1 MCCISLSLFLFFCVL
16 VFVVFRIFPKLK
28 VVEEKPELDNKATQ
42 IKYDVFVVCFFINM
56 NKRDVCIFSQQWYQS
71 RLILRP
77 RDQR

>member
-42 IKYDVFVVCFFINM
+42 IKYDVFVSFRGREIRRGFLVTT
-56 NKRDVCIFSQQWYQS
+56 
-71 RLILRP
+71 LA
-77 RDQR
+77 